1 MIIYLKSKCE
11 DILLKHQ
18 LSTLEYRR
26 NIDIEVFGQ
35 EYRDIWIS
43 PDHSALLEVVQ

>member
-11 DILLKHQ
+11 DILLEHQ
-18 LSTLEYRR
+18 FSTLKYRL

-35 EYRDIWIS
+35 EYGDIGLS
-43 PDHSALLEVVQ
+43 PYRPALHQI

>member
-35 EYRDIWIS
+35 EYCDVWFS
-43 PDHSALLEVVQ
+43 PYRPALVYT